1 MPEIFLVNHEEAFC
15 LQHRKS
21 YSIHGDDDA
30 CPYSRELHGGI
41 LMNWFKAERRRIFAG
56 LVLMLACCVPAGA
69 QEQHRGF
76 YTPAAADTVHAVA
89 AEHGMVVAQEKMA
102 AQIGA
107 DVLRRGG
114 NAVDAAVAT
123 GFAMAVTYP
132 RAGNIG
138 GGGFMIVH
146 SAERREDVAIDY
158 RETAP
163 AATTPEIFLGPD
175 GKPDIAKS
183 RPSALGIGVPGT
195 VAGLALAL
203 EKYGSGNFT
212 LAELIK
218 PGIALARDGTEI
230 ADDGADTLPDWH
242 RRLARWPS
250 SAKIFSRADGSSLRE
265 GDKLVQTDLAATLS
279 AIAEQGPRGF
289 YLGPVAERLVKAVG
303 DAGGIMTLDDL
314 KSYRAVIRAPV
325 RGSYR
330 GYDVIS
336 MPQPSSGGVVLL
348 ETLNILEGFPMGK
361 MKQGSAPSLHV
372 MIEAMKRAYADRAR
386 YLGDPAFVKAPVATL
401 IAKDYAAQQRAGIDL
416 DRATPWTDAL
426 SATPPREGS
435 NTTHFS
441 VVDSHGN
448 AVSNTYTLNFSY
460 GVGLVAD
467 GTGVL
472 LNNELDDFTAA
483 PGAANAYGLVGFE
496 ANLPGAGKRPL
507 SSMSPTIVLKDGKP
521 VLVTGSPGGSRIIST
536 VLQVIVNVLDYGM
549 DVAAAVAAP
558 RLHHQWLPD
567 EVRIERGFADET
579 IAALKTKGHHVAE
592 PLGQTS
598 ANSIAVT
605 ANGLLGA
612 PDPRTRGA
620 EAAGQ

>member
-1 MPEIFLVNHEEAFC
+1 MAFSK
-15 LQHRKS
+15 L
-21 YSIHGDDDA
+21 D
-30 CPYSRELHGGI
+30 
-41 LMNWFKAERRRIFAG
+41 RRRLLAG
-56 LVLMLACCVPAGA
+56 IMLLVTCCLPAVA
-69 QEQHRGF
+69 QEQRRGF
-76 YTPAAADTVHAVA
+76 YTPPAADAIHAVV

-102 AQIGA
+102 ASIGA
-107 DVLRRGG
+107 DVLKGGG

-138 GGGFMIVH
+138 GGGFMIIH
-146 SAERREDVAIDY
+146 SAERHEDAAIDY

-163 AATTPEIFLGPD
+163 AATTPSIFLGLD

-183 RPSALGIGVPGT
+183 RDSALGIGVPGT
-195 VAGLALAL
+195 PAGLALAL
-203 EKYGSGNFT
+203 EKYGSGKFT
-212 LAELIK
+212 LTDLLQPAIE
-218 PGIALARDGTEI
+218 LARNGIVIT
-230 ADDGADTLPDWH
+230 DDSADTLPDWH

-250 SAKIFSRADGSSLRE
+250 SAKIFSRSDGGSLRE
-265 GDKLVQTDLAATLS
+265 GDTLIQSDLAATLS
-279 AIAEQGPRGF
+279 AISSQGPRGF
-289 YLGPVAERLVKAVG
+289 YEGPVAEKLVKAIR
-303 DAGGIMTLDDL
+303 DAGGIMTMDDL
-314 KSYRAVIRAPV
+314 KSYQAVIRAPV
-325 RGSYR
+325 RGTYR
-330 GYDVIS
+330 GYNIVS
-336 MPQPSSGGVVLL
+336 MPQPSSGGVGLL
-348 ETLNILEGFPMGK
+348 ETLNILEGFPLGE
-361 MKQGSAPSLHV
+361 MKQGSPASLHV

-386 YLGDPAFVKAPVATL
+386 YLGDPAFVDAPIATL
-401 IAKDYAAQQRAGIDL
+401 IAKDYAARQRASIDL

-441 VVDSHGN
+441 VVDGLGN

-483 PGAANAYGLVGFE
+483 PGASNAYGLVGFE
-496 ANLPGAGKRPL
+496 ANLPGPGKRPL
-507 SSMSPTIVLKDGKP
+507 SSMSPTIVLKDDKP

-536 VLQVIVNVLDYGM
+536 VLQVIVNVLDYQM

-567 EVRIERGFADET
+567 EVRTERGFDEGT
-579 IAALKTKGHHVAE
+579 LAALRAKGHRVIDQ
-592 PLGQTS
+592 LGQTS

-605 ANGLLGA
+605 DKGLLGA